1 MDYGKYYGA
10 SNQNV
15 RKLVRKQEQSFTIT
29 YVCCG
34 EIKSVFDVCRK
45 VGKYTYGH
53 IMVYRHDQ
61 RVMLE
66 IGSFTSIAA
75 YNVKALLSS
84 GGHFTDYVTTYPLH
98 EFFPFYEDSPPPVQP
113 LNSKGDMIIG
123 SDVWIGI
130 ETLLMPG
137 IKIGDGAV
145 IGAGSV
151 VVKDVPPY
159 AVVGGNPA
167 RVLKYRFHQDII
179 DELLKIRWWDWEDE
193 RIREAA
199 PFLMSKNVEEFI
211 KLVKVGKL

>member
-1 MDYGKYYGA
+1 M
-10 SNQNV
+10 V
-15 RKLVRKQEQSFTIT
+15 QEYDSAA
-29 YVCCG
+29 
-34 EIKSVFDVCRK
+34 K
-45 VGKYTYGH
+45 
-53 IMVYRHDQ
+53 
-61 RVMLE
+61 LE
-66 IGSFTSIAA
+66 IDSFTSIAT

-84 GGHFTDYVTTYPLH
+84 GGHFTDYITTYPIYEL
-98 EFFPFYEDSPPPVQP
+98 FPFYEDSPPPAQP
-113 LNSKGDMIIG
+113 HNSKGDMIIG

-211 KLVKVGKL
+211 KLVKTGKL

>member
-1 MDYGKYYGA
+1 MDYSKYLSA

-15 RKLVRKQEQSFTIT
+15 RKLVKRLEQPFTIT

-34 EIKSVFDVCRK
+34 EIKSVFDVCKK

-53 IMVYRHDQ
+53 LMVYRYDQ

-66 IGSFTSIAA
+66 IGSFTSISA

-84 GGHFTDYVTTYPLH
+84 GGHFTDYITTYSLYQD
-98 EFFPFYEDSPPPVQP
+98 FPFYEDSFPPEQP

-199 PFLMSKNVEEFI
+199 PFLMSKNVEKFI
-211 KLVKVGKL
+211 KLVKAGKL